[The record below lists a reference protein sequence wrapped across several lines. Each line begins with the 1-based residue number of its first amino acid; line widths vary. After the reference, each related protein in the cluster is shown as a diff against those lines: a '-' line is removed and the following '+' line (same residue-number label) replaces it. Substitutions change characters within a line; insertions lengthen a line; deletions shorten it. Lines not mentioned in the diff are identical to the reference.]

1 MVQQKDEQVG
11 GVVDNAD
18 ESEWLEAKKAAAA
31 SKRSKRGGADK
42 VSLTITS
49 LLDIMTI
56 MLVFLLVSVTSDPL
70 NVKLGPEMQLAGGTA
85 DVVPSSD
92 SIALQVTK
100 IDIIVDSKKVVDV
113 RCQIEGE
120 ACTMEDF
127 EGLNRCEQ
135 DPETGE
141 GGGQAHEGRNDPICK
156 KKVKFFVDKQDK
168 EGANRDSMV
177 IEPLRKALEQL
188 VKSQMQQDEDL
199 GRKFKGIV
207 TLVVD
212 KEVSYSLLMEV
223 LYTAGRVGDAKRGG
237 LSHFRFAIKK
247 I

>member
-1 MVQQKDEQVG
+1 
-11 GVVDNAD
+11 
-18 ESEWLEAKKAAAA
+18 
-31 SKRSKRGGADK
+31 
-42 VSLTITS
+42 
-49 LLDIMTI
+49 
-56 MLVFLLVSVTSDPL
+56 
-70 NVKLGPEMQLAGGTA
+70 
-85 DVVPSSD
+85 
-92 SIALQVTK
+92 
-100 IDIIVDSKKVVDV
+100 
-113 RCQIEGE
+113 
-120 ACTMEDF
+120 
-127 EGLNRCEQ
+127 
-135 DPETGE
+135 
-141 GGGQAHEGRNDPICK
+141 
-156 KKVKFFVDKQDK
+156 VDKQDK